1 MENHE
6 LRLRAVGEMHLRRWP
21 LLPVP
26 CHVIQW
32 VLMLDDSER
41 TGELAAIE
49 SRSDPQPN
57 DNPSH
62 REGRLSNKVRFA
74 WERHSEGS
82 SLTLFVKECDEAGFL
97 DPATDA
103 EIASAI
109 EWAEALPGKIV
120 RSTRVWLA
128 AKDSDV
134 ETLLPQLNLNSDE
147 MVSSM
152 VGGTIRIWSD
162 FRIKEDG
169 FGKLIV
175 AANGAD
181 RRELT
186 RKLQQLQELGNYRN
200 RALLGLPMAKEC
212 WPRLDDAEE
221 RLRLLADRIANA
233 QERDDTLMDA
243 MSKLGLDL
251 ASIATAISFRMDAT
265 KAYAQLVEERLVQL
279 DPAPVP
285 GFASLA
291 DFTQRRFV
299 PAMSTCL
306 ATTERI
312 QRLGVRAEQLAS
324 LLRARIETRIEHQ
337 NGQLLHSMERS
348 IAMQVRLQT
357 LVEGLSVVALSYY
370 LIGLLSYLLGGIK
383 PDLFGLDDKTVLGA
397 LIVPVVLAIW
407 MTTRAL
413 KNRLLGEVADEAAKG
428 G

>member
-32 VLMLDDSER
+32 VLVLDDSER

-128 AKDSDV
+128 ANDSDV

-152 VGGTIRIWSD
+152 VGGTIRI
-162 FRIKEDG
+162 
-169 FGKLIV
+169 
-175 AANGAD
+175 
-181 RRELT
+181 
-186 RKLQQLQELGNYRN
+186 
-200 RALLGLPMAKEC
+200 
-212 WPRLDDAEE
+212 
-221 RLRLLADRIANA
+221 
-233 QERDDTLMDA
+233 
-243 MSKLGLDL
+243 
-251 ASIATAISFRMDAT
+251 
-265 KAYAQLVEERLVQL
+265 
-279 DPAPVP
+279 
-285 GFASLA
+285 
-291 DFTQRRFV
+291 
-299 PAMSTCL
+299 
-306 ATTERI
+306 
-312 QRLGVRAEQLAS
+312 
-324 LLRARIETRIEHQ
+324 
-337 NGQLLHSMERS
+337 
-348 IAMQVRLQT
+348 
-357 LVEGLSVVALSYY
+357 
-370 LIGLLSYLLGGIK
+370 
-383 PDLFGLDDKTVLGA
+383 
-397 LIVPVVLAIW
+397 
-407 MTTRAL
+407 
-413 KNRLLGEVADEAAKG
+413 
-428 G
+428 